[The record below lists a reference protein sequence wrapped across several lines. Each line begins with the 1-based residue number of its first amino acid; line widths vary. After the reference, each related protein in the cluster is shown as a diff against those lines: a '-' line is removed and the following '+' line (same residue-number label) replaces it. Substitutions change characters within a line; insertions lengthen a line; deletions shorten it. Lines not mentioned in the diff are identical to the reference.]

1 MSQPII
7 YLASTSPRRR
17 QILRQLGIK
26 FRSLRP
32 RFVEPAIKTSSQPR
46 RFAITCAFFKAL
58 SVLPERK
65 IASGLLIGMDT
76 IVVLKNRILGKPS
89 TLSEARRM
97 LKTLSGKRHYVI
109 TGVAV
114 IKLPEMKIVTGA
126 ESTLITF
133 RTTSQKEIDEYLSTP
148 EPLDKAG
155 SYAIQGR
162 GALFIKKI
170 DGCYLNVIGLP
181 VPLIFKLLNQIA
193 KKKLR

>member
-1 MSQPII
+1 MSKAII

-32 RFVEPAIKTSSQPR
+32 SFVEPAIKTSSQPR
-46 RFAITCAFFKAL
+46 RFAITCAFLKAL
-58 SVLPERK
+58 SVLHERK
-65 IASGLLIGMDT
+65 IKSGLLIGMDT

-97 LKTLSGKRHYVI
+97 LKTLSGRRHYVI

-114 IKLPEMKIVTGA
+114 IMLPEMKIVTGA
-126 ESTLITF
+126 ESTQITF
-133 RTTSQKEIDEYLSTP
+133 RTISTEEIDKYISTL
-148 EPLDKAG
+148 EPIDKAG

-162 GALFIKKI
+162 GAVFIKKV

-181 VPLIFKLLNQIA
+181 VPLMFKLLRQIEE
-193 KKKLR
+193 KNLR